1 MKHLEDDFILP
12 EKTPNSD
19 PSWFGFMLTIRDNK
33 KIDRNKLV
41 RHLEKNKVGT
51 RLFFGGNM
59 IKQPAYK
66 KIDKRII
73 GSLKNSDKAMNDS
86 FWIGVWP
93 GLNKSH
99 LIFTVDI
106 IKNFLR
112 NEN

>member
-1 MKHLEDDFILP
+1 
-12 EKTPNSD
+12 
-19 PSWFGFMLTIRDNK
+19 
-33 KIDRNKLV
+33 
-41 RHLEKNKVGT
+41 
-51 RLFFGGNM
+51 M